1 MLTQELFIKNMVCDR
16 CIRAVRQELEHLG
29 YRVDQVELGRAT
41 VEREELSLEQIANA
55 LEAQGFELLTDRT
68 ARVVNHV
75 KTLIIE
81 LIQSGAIA
89 NFHVTLSDY
98 LTGQTGLEYSHLS
111 HLFSQAEN
119 LTIERYWI
127 LQRVERAKELLSYG
141 ELSIQE
147 IARQLGYSSPAYLS
161 NQFKQLTGLTP
172 AAYRDQSNTDRNP
185 LDWI

>member
-16 CIRAVRQELEHLG
+16 CVRVVRQELEGLG
-29 YRVDQVELGRAT
+29 YGVSRVELGRAT
-41 VEREELSLEQIANA
+41 VEGQVLNLETIAET

-68 ARVVNHV
+68 ARVVNQV

-81 LIQSGAIA
+81 LVQSGAIA
-89 NFHVTLSDY
+89 SLHVTLSDY
-98 LTGQTGLEYSHLS
+98 LSEKTGLDYSHLS
-111 HLFSQAEN
+111 HVFSGAEH

-127 LQRVERAKELLSYG
+127 LQRVEKAKELLSYG

-172 AAYRDQSNTDRNP
+172 AAYRDQTNADRNP